1 MAIKL
6 IRANAMLYKTRN
18 FVNKGI
24 LKSIYFA
31 LFDSHI
37 NYASKIWGQN
47 INTINLSSCSKGKQ
61 SGQSRRKERRAH
73 TNLLFKNSNILK
85 LSNRIKIANCLLI
98 RN

>member
-6 IRANAMLYKTRN
+6 IKANAMLYKTRN

-24 LKSIYFA
+24 LKSIYFD

-61 SGQSRRKERRAH
+61 SGQS
-73 TNLLFKNSNILK
+73 ILK
-85 LSNRIKIANCLLI
+85 KDVLTLISCLKILTSSNFLTESKLLTVY
-98 RN
+98 